1 MCFQKLKEIWK
12 NFTRASESLK
22 IGTLIGSLYPK
33 KRMHEVKSYRA
44 VMCHENK
51 ERCKI

>member
-12 NFTRASESLK
+12 NFTRASECLE

-33 KRMHEVKSYRA
+33 KRMYEVKTYGE

-51 ERCKI
+51 EQYKI